1 MTDKVTEKVNQSS
14 QGTEADLNDDLIADY
29 LAARPHFFDR
39 HRSLL
44 EQLRLPHEHHGSVSL
59 VEVKLD
65 RQRRRIHE
73 LEDEITGLMTVAGEN
88 ERIFRVYM
96 DLIPRLFECSSVA
109 ELELCMRRTLQEQLR
124 VSALRLVLDP
134 HTYPSEQS
142 PAGEQLER
150 LYRERMASQSV
161 YLGRLGKEEKH
172 RLFQDAMVNS
182 CALIRLGSRGEM
194 GLLAFGSTDSGHY
207 RSGMDTLLIRQ
218 LADIL
223 ALLLPRLV
231 LSASELSAPELSA
244 SELPA
249 RMADDDR

>member
-1 MTDKVTEKVNQSS
+1 MTENVTESRQCAETGLDDS
-14 QGTEADLNDDLIADY
+14 QIADY

-39 HRSLL
+39 HRPLL
-44 EQLRLPHEHHGSVSL
+44 EQLRLPHEQRGSVSL
-59 VEVKLD
+59 VEAKLD
-65 RQRRRIHE
+65 RQRQRIHE

-96 DLIPRLFECSSVA
+96 DLIPRLFECTSVY
-109 ELELCMRRTLQEQLR
+109 ELERLMRLTLQEQLR
-124 VSALRLVLDP
+124 ISALRLVLDP
-134 HTYPSEQS
+134 RTYPAEQS

-150 LYRERMASQSV
+150 LYRERMASQDV
-161 YLGRLGKEEKH
+161 YLGRLGKDEKS

-182 CALIRLGSRGEM
+182 CALIRLGKRGEM
-194 GLLAFGSTDSGHY
+194 GLLAFGSIDSGHY

-231 LSASELSAPELSA
+231 LPVSVT
-244 SELPA
+244 
-249 RMADDDR
+249 DDDR

>member
-1 MTDKVTEKVNQSS
+1 MTENVSESRQCAET
-14 QGTEADLNDDLIADY
+14 GLNDSQIADY

-39 HRSLL
+39 HRTLL
-44 EQLRLPHEHHGSVSL
+44 EQLRLPHEQRGSVSL

-65 RQRRRIHE
+65 RQRQRIHE

-96 DLIPRLFECSSVA
+96 DLIPRLFECTSIS
-109 ELELCMRRTLQEQLR
+109 ELERLMCRTLQEQLR
-124 VSALRLVLDP
+124 ISALRLVLDP
-134 HTYPSEQS
+134 RTYPSEQS
-142 PAGEQLER
+142 SAGEQLER
-150 LYRERMASQSV
+150 LYRERMASQDV
-161 YLGRLGKEEKH
+161 YLGRLGKDEKS

-182 CALIRLGSRGEM
+182 CALIRLGKQGEM
-194 GLLAFGSTDSGHY
+194 GLLAFGSIDSGHY

-231 LSASELSAPELSA
+231 LSASER
-244 SELPA
+244 PA
-249 RMADDDR
+249 AVVDDHR

>member
-1 MTDKVTEKVNQSS
+1 MTENVTESRQCAETGLDDS
-14 QGTEADLNDDLIADY
+14 QIADY

-39 HRSLL
+39 HRPLL
-44 EQLRLPHEHHGSVSL
+44 EQLRLPHEQRGSVSL

-65 RQRRRIHE
+65 RQRQRIHE

-96 DLIPRLFECSSVA
+96 GLMPRLFECTSIV
-109 ELELCMRRTLQEQLR
+109 ELERLMRRTLQEQLR
-124 VSALRLVLDP
+124 ISALRLVLDP
-134 HTYPSEQS
+134 RTYPAEQS

-150 LYRERMASQSV
+150 LYRERMASQDV
-161 YLGRLGKEEKH
+161 YLGRLGKDEKS

-182 CALIRLGSRGEM
+182 CALIRLGKRGEM
-194 GLLAFGSTDSGHY
+194 GLLAFGSIDSGHY

-223 ALLLPRLV
+223 ALLLPKLV
-231 LSASELSAPELSA
+231 LSTSV
-244 SELPA
+244 LPS
-249 RMADDDR
+249 RVADDHR

>member
-1 MTDKVTEKVNQSS
+1 MTEKVTDQVTKSS
-14 QGTEADLNDDLIADY
+14 QCAETGLNDSQIADY

-44 EQLRLPHEHHGSVSL
+44 EQLRLPHEQHGSVSL

-65 RQRRRIHE
+65 RQRQRIYE

-96 DLIPRLFECSSVA
+96 DLIPGLFECTSVS
-109 ELELCMRRTLQEQLR
+109 ELELCMRRTLQEQLGI
-124 VSALRLVLDP
+124 SGLRLVLDP

-150 LYRERMASQSV
+150 LYRERMASQDV
-161 YLGRLGKEEKH
+161 YLGRLGKDEKH

-182 CALIRLGSRGEM
+182 CALIRLGNRGEM
-194 GLLAFGSTDSGHY
+194 GLLAFGSIDSGHY

-223 ALLLPRLV
+223 ALLLPKLV
-231 LSASELSAPELSA
+231 LSTSELAA

-249 RMADDDR
+249 SVADDDR